1 MMRRWRLIPPL
12 LLCSVLCACGG
23 SSNSPTPAPAPSCP
37 PDCSTPPPSADPDAR
52 RLGIADVRRILR
64 QAVYEAQ
71 LRDARGTIAV
81 VDRVGNVLGVFRMS
95 GAASSFVIDGGR
107 EVVGGLEKVA
117 VLPDSFAAIS
127 KAITGAYLSSAG
139 NAFSTRT
146 ASQIVQEHFNPGEL
160 DQPAGPLF
168 GVQFS
173 QLSCSD
179 LMRRDGDA
187 QLGPKRSPL
196 GLAADPGGLPLYKQ
210 GVLVG
215 GVGVIADGRY
225 GLDRDILD
233 FDNDLDEAIAVA
245 ASQGFTAPLDIRAER
260 ITADGRSLRFV
271 DSEVLLGNPAQAPD
285 LAVLPGT
292 LLIVPGYAD
301 GLLHAGAVY
310 GEAASGYRADRGE
323 FADLGAVVLVNAD
336 DSLRYPPRA
345 GSDGGLRIDEVRQ
358 ILRSALSIGNRARA
372 QIRRPLGSPAQ
383 VTVSVVDT
391 RGEVLGLIRS
401 ADAPVFGTD
410 VALQKAR
417 SALLFSSPD
426 AADLLS
432 ALPPA
437 NYLVP
442 MTPSPIADYV
452 PALRQFLGDADALA
466 DGIAYS
472 ARAIGNLSR
481 PYFPDGIRSA
491 LSGPLSKPFAQW
503 SPFSTGLQLDLSYNR
518 LVAAAGGDSSIG
530 CTGID
535 RLRNG
540 LQIFPGAVPIYR
552 GQQLVGAIGVSGDGV
567 DQDDMV
573 AFLGL
578 DQAGKALGGSIGNA
592 PAAIRA
598 DTLVPAG
605 GGTRLRYVQCPQAPF
620 NDSTEQNVCAGL

>member
-1 MMRRWRLIPPL
+1 MNGRRRSLLCL
-12 LLCSVLCACGG
+12 LLACLLAACGG
-23 SSNSPTPAPAPSCP
+23 SSNSPAPAPAPSCP
-37 PDCSTPPPSADPDAR
+37 PDCAPPPVSDPDAR
-52 RLGIADVRRILR
+52 RLGVADVRRILA
-64 QAVYEAQ
+64 QAAYEAQ
-71 LRDARGTIAV
+71 LRNARGTIAV

-95 GAASSFVIDGGR
+95 GAASNFVIDGGR
-107 EVVGGLEKVA
+107 GVIGGLEQVA

-139 NAFSTRT
+139 NAFSSRT

-179 LMRRDGDA
+179 LMRREGDA

-225 GLDRDILD
+225 GLDRNILD
-233 FDNDLDEAIAVA
+233 VDQDLDEAIAVA
-245 ASQGFTAPLDIRAER
+245 GSQGFTAPQDIRAER

-271 DSEVLLGNPAQAPD
+271 DSETLVGNPAQAPD
-285 LAVLPGT
+285 LSLLPGG
-292 LLIVPGYAD
+292 LLTVPGYAD

-310 GEAASGYRADRGE
+310 GEAASGYRADRGD
-323 FADLGAVVLVNAD
+323 FADLGAFVLVNAD

-345 GSDGGLRIDEVRQ
+345 GSDGGLSEAEVRQ
-358 ILRSALSIGNRARA
+358 VLRSALSIGNRARA

-391 RGEVLGLIRS
+391 HGVVLGLIRS

-417 SALLFSSPD
+417 SALLFSSPQ
-426 AADLLS
+426 AAALLA

-442 MTPSPIADYV
+442 ATAAPIADYV
-452 PALRQFLGDADALA
+452 PALRNFLGDADALA
-466 DGIAYS
+466 DGMAYS
-472 ARAIGNLSR
+472 TRALGNLSR

-491 LSGPLSKPFAQW
+491 ASGPLSKPFAQW

-518 LVAAAGGDSSIG
+518 LVAAAGGDASTG

-535 RLRNG
+535 MLGNG

-552 GQQLVGAIGVSGDGV
+552 GAQLIGAIGVSGDGV

-578 DQAGKALGGSIGNA
+578 DQAGKLLASGIGNA